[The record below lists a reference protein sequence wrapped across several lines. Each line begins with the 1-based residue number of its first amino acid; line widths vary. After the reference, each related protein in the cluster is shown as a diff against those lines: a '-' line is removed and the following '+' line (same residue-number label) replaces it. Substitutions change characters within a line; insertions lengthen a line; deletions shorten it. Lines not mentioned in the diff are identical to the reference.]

1 MKCKVFKVSG
11 KVQGVFFR
19 ATAKEQAE
27 LLGIRGI
34 VRNERD
40 GSVYIEAEGEEDAL
54 HHFMQWCKV
63 GPSRAI
69 VTEVK
74 ASEVELRH
82 FSSFEVTR

>member
-19 ATAKEQAE
+19 ASAKEQAD

-40 GSVYIEAEGEEDAL
+40 GSVYIDAEGEEDAL

-63 GPSRAI
+63 GPKRAD
-69 VTEVK
+69 VAEVK
-74 ASEVELRH
+74 VSEVEPRH
-82 FSSFEVTR
+82 YSSFEITR